1 MIDTLKLS
9 KRLQEADVPT
19 KQAEAIAEGLAE
31 GVKES
36 FVTNDR
42 LTAELAKLKTELVIW
57 AIGIAG
63 AQTALVLGAV
73 YFMLL
78 QHWISSAP
86 IS

>member
-9 KRLQEADVPT
+9 KRLQEAEVPT

-63 AQTALVLGAV
+63 LALGAV

-78 QHWISSAP
+78 HIKP
-86 IS
+86 